1 LGCGDLSPLWFRA
14 ALAAHLRKIWS
25 RQVATEISAATGRRT
40 PKFEG
45 VMMSSVQP
53 VEENTTRKYQLLI
66 DGQWVDA
73 ASGKTFTTPNP
84 ATGQTLA
91 EIAEA
96 DKEDIDRAVTAAR
109 KAFEGKW
116 SKVSAR
122 DRGRMLY
129 KLSQLIEE
137 HTPELA
143 ALETAD
149 NGKPIKEST
158 YVDLPQ
164 VAENFEYFAGWATKI
179 EGETIPVPGQMFN
192 YTLREPVGVCGQ
204 IIPWNFPLLMAAWK
218 LAPAL
223 AAGNTIVLKPAE
235 QTPVNAMELGKL
247 IQEAGFP
254 DGVVNIVPG
263 YGETAG
269 AALASHPG
277 IDKVA
282 FTGSTEVG
290 KLIAKAASDNLTTV
304 SLELGGKAPNIVFA
318 DADIEQAVNGAMMGI
333 FFNQGQVC
341 CAGSRLFVQ
350 DSVKD
355 QFLDRL
361 KEKSAKIVVGDP
373 MDKGTHMGPQVSQ
386 EQLNRVKSYS
396 DIARSEGATVVA
408 GGECPTLPGAF
419 QNGYFYQP
427 TIFSDVKN
435 KMRIAQEEIFGPVV
449 SVISFENED
458 DLIKQA
464 NETIYG
470 LSAGIWTTN
479 ITRAHRFAKEIKA
492 GVIWINTYNMFNAAS
507 PFGGYKQSGYGR
519 EMGKHALEM
528 YTNVKSVWVDLS
540 GKPIG
545 WFGK

>member
-1 LGCGDLSPLWFRA
+1 
-14 ALAAHLRKIWS
+14 
-25 RQVATEISAATGRRT
+25 
-40 PKFEG
+40 
-45 VMMSSVQP
+45 MSSTQTASETP
-53 VEENTTRKYQLLI
+53 RRYQLYI
-66 DGQWVDA
+66 DGKFVDA
-73 ASGKTFTTPNP
+73 ESGKTFTTPNP
-84 ATGQTLA
+84 ATGETFA
-91 EIAEA
+91 EVAEG
-96 DKEDIDRAVTAAR
+96 DKADIDKAVDAAR
-109 KAFEGKW
+109 RAFDGKW

-129 KLSQLIEE
+129 KLAQLVES
-137 HTPELA
+137 HAKELA
-143 ALETAD
+143 ELETSD
-149 NGKPIKEST
+149 NGKPIKESL
-158 YVDLPQ
+158 YIDIPS

-235 QTPVNAMELGKL
+235 QTPVGALELAKL

-254 DGVVNIVPG
+254 DGVVNVVPG

-269 AALASHPG
+269 AALASHKG

-290 KLIAKAASDNLTTV
+290 KLIAHAAADNLSKV

-341 CAGSRLFVQ
+341 CAGSRLFL
-350 DSVKD
+350 DERVKEE
-355 QFLDRL
+355 FLERF
-361 KEKSAKIVVGDP
+361 KAKAEKIKVGDP
-373 MDKGTHMGPQVSQ
+373 MDKATQMGPQVSS
-386 EQLNRVKSYS
+386 EQLDRIKGYV
-396 DIARSEGATVVA
+396 DIARGEGATVFA
-408 GGECPTLPGAF
+408 GGCSPQLEEKFKG
-419 QNGYFYQP
+419 GYFFQP
-427 TIFSDVKN
+427 TIFSEVN
-435 KMRIAQEEIFGPVV
+435 NGMRVAQEEIFGPVT
-449 SVISFENED
+449 SVITFSDED
-458 DLIKQA
+458 DLIRQA
-464 NETIYG
+464 NDTIFG
-470 LSAGIWTTN
+470 LSAGIWTSN
-479 ITRAHRFAKEIKA
+479 ITRAHRFAKAIKA
-492 GVIWINTYNMFNAAS
+492 GVIWINTFNMFNAAS

-528 YTNVKSVWVDLS
+528 YTQVKSVWVDLS

-545 WFGK
+545 WFGN

>member
-1 LGCGDLSPLWFRA
+1 
-14 ALAAHLRKIWS
+14 
-25 RQVATEISAATGRRT
+25 
-40 PKFEG
+40 
-45 VMMSSVQP
+45 MSSVQP
-53 VEENTTRKYQLLI
+53 AESNTPRKYQLFI

-73 ASGKTFTTPNP
+73 ESGKTFATPNP
-84 ATGQTLA
+84 ATGEHLA
-91 EIAEA
+91 EVAEG
-96 DKEDIDRAVTAAR
+96 DKADIDKAVLAAR
-109 KAFEGKW
+109 RAFEGKW
-116 SKVSAR
+116 SKISAR
-122 DRGRMLY
+122 DRGRILY
-129 KLSQLIEE
+129 KLSKLIEE
-137 HTPELA
+137 HSSELA

-223 AAGNTIVLKPAE
+223 AAGNTVVLKPAE
-235 QTPVNAMELGKL
+235 QTPVTAMELGQL

-254 DGVVNIVPG
+254 EGVVNIVPG

-269 AALASHPG
+269 AALAAHPG
-277 IDKVA
+277 IDKIA

-290 KLIAKAASDNLTTV
+290 KLIARAAAENLTKV

-318 DADIEQAVNGAMMGI
+318 DANIDQAVSGAMMGI

-341 CAGSRLFVQ
+341 CAGSRLFVEER
-350 DSVKD
+350 VKD
-355 QFLDRL
+355 EFLEKLKDRA
-361 KEKSAKIVVGDP
+361 SRINVGDP
-373 MDKGTHMGPQVSQ
+373 MDKATHMGPQVSE
-386 EQLNRVKSYS
+386 EQLSRIKSYV
-396 DIARSEGATVVA
+396 DVAQNEGATMLA
-408 GGECPTLPGAF
+408 GGESPKLEGAF
-419 QNGYFYQP
+419 QNGYFFQP
-427 TIFSDVKN
+427 TIFADVN
-435 KMRIAQEEIFGPVV
+435 NRMRVAQEEIFGPVV
-449 SVISFENED
+449 SVITFRDED

-464 NETIYG
+464 NDTIYG
-470 LSAGIWTTN
+470 LSAGIWTRDV
-479 ITRAHRFAKEIKA
+479 TRAHRFAKEIKA
-492 GVIWINTYNMFNAAS
+492 GVVWINTFNIFNAAS

-528 YTNVKSVWVDLS
+528 YTHVKSVWVDLS

>member
-1 LGCGDLSPLWFRA
+1 
-14 ALAAHLRKIWS
+14 
-25 RQVATEISAATGRRT
+25 
-40 PKFEG
+40 
-45 VMMSSVQP
+45 MSSVQP
-53 VEENTTRKYQLLI
+53 AEANTTRKYQLLI

-73 ASGKTFTTPNP
+73 ESGKTFTTPNP
-84 ATGQTLA
+84 ATGETLA
-91 EIAEA
+91 EVAEA
-96 DKEDIDRAVTAAR
+96 DKADIDKAVNAAR
-109 KAFEGKW
+109 RAFEGKW
-116 SKVSAR
+116 SKISAR
-122 DRGRMLY
+122 DRGRRLY

-137 HTPELA
+137 NSKELA
-143 ALETAD
+143 ALETSD
-149 NGKPIKEST
+149 NGKPLRESA

-235 QTPVNAMELGKL
+235 QTPVTAMELGKL

-254 DGVVNIVPG
+254 EGVVNIVPG

-269 AALASHPG
+269 AALAAHPG

-290 KLIAKAASDNLTTV
+290 KLIAKAAAENLTKV

-341 CAGSRLFVQ
+341 CAGSRIFVEEKAR
-350 DSVKD
+350 DE
-355 QFLDRL
+355 FLGRF
-361 KEKSAKIVVGDP
+361 KEKADRIKVGDP
-373 MDKGTHMGPQVSQ
+373 MDKATLMGPQVSE
-386 EQLNRVKSYS
+386 EQLNRIKSYV
-396 DIARSEGATVVA
+396 DVAREEGATVFT
-408 GGECPTLPGAF
+408 GGGSPQLDPQF
-419 QNGYFYQP
+419 QNGYFFQP
-427 TIFSDVKN
+427 TIFSDVDN
-435 KMRIAQEEIFGPVV
+435 SMRVAQEEIFGPVS
-449 SVISFENED
+449 SVITFKD
-458 DLIKQA
+458 DDELIQKA
-464 NETIYG
+464 NDTIYG
-470 LSAGIWTTN
+470 LSAGIWTQN
-479 ITRAHRFAKEIKA
+479 LTRAHRFAKAIKA
-492 GVIWINTYNMFNAAS
+492 GVVWINTYNMMNAAS

-519 EMGKHALEM
+519 EMGKHALEL
-528 YTNVKSVWVDLS
+528 YTQVKSVWVDLS

>member
-1 LGCGDLSPLWFRA
+1 
-14 ALAAHLRKIWS
+14 
-25 RQVATEISAATGRRT
+25 
-40 PKFEG
+40 
-45 VMMSSVQP
+45 MSSTQP
-53 VEENTTRKYQLLI
+53 ASETPRKYQLFI
-66 DGQWVDA
+66 DGKWVDA
-73 ASGKTFTTPNP
+73 ESGKTFTTPNP
-84 ATGQTLA
+84 ATGATLA
-91 EIAEA
+91 EVAEG
-96 DKEDIDRAVTAAR
+96 DKADIDKAVAAAR
-109 KAFEGKW
+109 RAFEGAW

-122 DRGRMLY
+122 DRGRMMY
-129 KLSQLIEE
+129 KLAQLIEAK
-137 HTPELA
+137 TSDLA

-149 NGKPIKEST
+149 NGKPIRETT
-158 YVDLPQ
+158 YVDIPQ
-164 VAENFEYFAGWATKI
+164 VVENFEYFAGWATKI

-235 QTPVNAMELGKL
+235 QTPVGAMELASL

-269 AALASHPG
+269 AALASHPD

-290 KLIAKAASDNLTTV
+290 KIIARAAADNLTKV

-318 DADIEQAVNGAMMGI
+318 DADMEQAVNGAMMGI

-341 CAGSRLFVQ
+341 CAGSRLFV
-350 DSVKD
+350 DARIKD
-355 QFLDRL
+355 EFLDRF
-361 KEKSAKIVVGDP
+361 KERAGRVRVGDP
-373 MDKGTHMGPQVSQ
+373 MDTNTQMGPQVSE
-386 EQLNRVKSYS
+386 EQLNRIKGYV
-396 DIARSEGATVVA
+396 DIAKGEGAQVLS
-408 GGECPTLPGAF
+408 GGCTPELEGDF
-419 QNGYFYQP
+419 QKGFFFQP

-435 KMRIAQEEIFGPVV
+435 SMRVAQEEIFGPVV
-449 SVISFENED
+449 SVITFDGEE

-464 NETIYG
+464 NEVVYG
-470 LSAGIWTTN
+470 LSAGIWTKD
-479 ITRAHRFAKEIKA
+479 ITRAHRFAKAIKA
-492 GVIWINTYNMFNAAS
+492 GVVWINTYNMFNAAS

>member
-1 LGCGDLSPLWFRA
+1 
-14 ALAAHLRKIWS
+14 
-25 RQVATEISAATGRRT
+25 
-40 PKFEG
+40 
-45 VMMSSVQP
+45 M
-53 VEENTTRKYQLLI
+53 
-66 DGQWVDA
+66 
-73 ASGKTFTTPNP
+73 
-84 ATGQTLA
+84 
-91 EIAEA
+91 
-96 DKEDIDRAVTAAR
+96 
-109 KAFEGKW
+109 
-116 SKVSAR
+116 SAR
-122 DRGRMLY
+122 DRGRLMY
-129 KLSQLIEE
+129 KLAQLIEAR
-137 HTPELA
+137 TTELA

-149 NGKPIKEST
+149 NGKPIRESSF
-158 YVDLPQ
+158 VDLPQ
-164 VAENFEYFAGWATKI
+164 VVENFEYFAGWATKI

-192 YTLREPVGVCGQ
+192 YTLREPIGVCGQ

-235 QTPVNAMELGKL
+235 QTPTTAMELGKL

-290 KLIAKAASDNLTTV
+290 KLIAHAAADNLKKV
-304 SLELGGKAPNIVFA
+304 SLELGGKAPNIIFA

-341 CAGSRLFVQ
+341 CAGSRLFVEE
-350 DSVKD
+350 SVKEE
-355 QFLDRL
+355 FLGRF
-361 KEKSAKIVVGDP
+361 KEKAGQIKVGDP
-373 MDKGTHMGPQVSQ
+373 MNKETQMGPQVSE
-386 EQLNRVKSYS
+386 EQLTRIKGYV
-396 DIARSEGATVVA
+396 DIARGEGATVYA
-408 GGECPTLPGAF
+408 GGMPPQLEAEF
-419 QNGYFYQP
+419 QQGYFFQP
-427 TIFSDVKN
+427 TIFSDVQN
-435 KMRIAQEEIFGPVV
+435 KMRVAQEEIFGPVT
-449 SVISFENED
+449 SVITFTDED

-470 LSAGIWTTN
+470 LSAGIWTN
-479 ITRAHRFAKEIKA
+479 NLTRAHRFAKAIKA
-492 GVIWINTYNMFNAAS
+492 GVVWINTYNMFNAAS

-519 EMGKHALEM
+519 EMGKHALEL
-528 YTNVKSVWVDLS
+528 YTQVKSVWVDLS

>member
-1 LGCGDLSPLWFRA
+1 
-14 ALAAHLRKIWS
+14 
-25 RQVATEISAATGRRT
+25 
-40 PKFEG
+40 
-45 VMMSSVQP
+45 MSSAKSASETP
-53 VEENTTRKYQLLI
+53 RKYQLFI

-73 ASGKTFTTPNP
+73 ESGKTFETPNP
-84 ATGQTLA
+84 ATGATLA
-91 EIAEA
+91 EVAEG
-96 DKEDIDRAVTAAR
+96 DKADIDKAVAAAR
-109 KAFEGKW
+109 RAFEGPW

-122 DRGRMLY
+122 DRGKMLY
-129 KLSQLIEE
+129 KLSQLIDAKSK
-137 HTPELA
+137 ELA

-149 NGKPIKEST
+149 NGKPIRETS

-164 VAENFEYFAGWATKI
+164 VVENFEYFAGWATKI

-223 AAGNTIVLKPAE
+223 AAGNTVVLKPAE
-235 QTPVNAMELGKL
+235 QTPVGAMELASL

-254 DGVVNIVPG
+254 DGVVNVVPG

-269 AALASHPG
+269 AALASHPE

-290 KLIAKAASDNLTTV
+290 KIIARAASDNLTKV

-318 DADIEQAVNGAMMGI
+318 DADLEQAVNGAMMGI

-341 CAGSRLFVQ
+341 CAGSRLFL
-350 DSVKD
+350 DARVKD
-355 QFLDRL
+355 EFIERF
-361 KEKSAKIVVGDP
+361 KEKSSRVKVGDP
-373 MDKGTHMGPQVSQ
+373 MDKNTQMGPQVSE
-386 EQLNRVKSYS
+386 EQLNRIKGYV
-396 DIARSEGATVVA
+396 DIAKGEGAQVLT
-408 GGECPTLPGAF
+408 GGCPPQLEGDF
-419 QNGYFYQP
+419 QKGYFFQP
-427 TIFSDVKN
+427 TIFGDVKN
-435 KMRIAQEEIFGPVV
+435 TMRVAQEEIFGPVV
-449 SVISFENED
+449 SVITFEDED

-464 NETIYG
+464 NEVAYG
-470 LSAGIWTTN
+470 LSAGIWTKD
-479 ITRAHRFAKEIKA
+479 ITRAHRFARAIKA
-492 GVIWINTYNMFNAAS
+492 GVVWINTYNMFNAAS

-528 YTNVKSVWVDLS
+528 YTQVKSVWVDLS

-545 WFGK
+545 WFGN

>member
-1 LGCGDLSPLWFRA
+1 
-14 ALAAHLRKIWS
+14 
-25 RQVATEISAATGRRT
+25 
-40 PKFEG
+40 
-45 VMMSSVQP
+45 MSSTKQA
-53 VEENTTRKYQLLI
+53 EATARNYQLFI

-73 ASGKTFTTPNP
+73 ESGKTFTTPNP
-84 ATGQTLA
+84 ATGEPLA
-91 EIAEA
+91 EVAEA
-96 DKEDIDRAVTAAR
+96 DKADIDKAVSAAR
-109 KAFEGKW
+109 RAFEGKW
-116 SKVSAR
+116 SKMSAR
-122 DRGRMLY
+122 DRGRLLF
-129 KLSQLIEE
+129 KLAQLIEE
-137 HTPELA
+137 RVNHLA
-143 ALETAD
+143 ELETAD
-149 NGKPIKEST
+149 NGKPIRESL

-179 EGETIPVPGQMFN
+179 EGETIPVPGKMFN

-223 AAGNTIVLKPAE
+223 AAGNTVVLKPAE
-235 QTPVNAMELGKL
+235 QTPVTAMELGKL

-254 DGVVNIVPG
+254 EGVVNIVPG

-277 IDKVA
+277 INKIA

-290 KLIAKAASDNLTTV
+290 KIIARAAAENLTKV

-318 DADIEQAVNGAMMGI
+318 DADLEQAVNGAMMGI

-341 CAGSRLFVQ
+341 CAGSRLFVEEG
-350 DSVKD
+350 VKD
-355 QFLDRL
+355 QFVDSL
-361 KEKSAKIVVGDP
+361 KEKAAKITVGNP
-373 MDKGTHMGPQVSQ
+373 MEQTTLMGPQVSL
-386 EQLNRVKSYS
+386 EQLNRIKSYME
-396 DIARSEGATVVA
+396 IGRGEGANIVA
-408 GGECPTLPGAF
+408 GGEPPMLEDSF
-419 QNGYFYQP
+419 KNGYFFQP
-427 TIFSDVKN
+427 TILTDVKN
-435 KMRIAQEEIFGPVV
+435 QMRVAQEEIFGPVV
-449 SVISFENED
+449 SVITFKDED

-470 LSAGIWTTN
+470 LSAGLWTRD

-492 GVIWINTYNMFNAAS
+492 GVVWINTYNMFNAAS

-519 EMGKHALEM
+519 EMGKHALEL
-528 YTNVKSVWVDLS
+528 YTQVKSVWVDLS

>member
-1 LGCGDLSPLWFRA
+1 
-14 ALAAHLRKIWS
+14 
-25 RQVATEISAATGRRT
+25 
-40 PKFEG
+40 
-45 VMMSSVQP
+45 MSSVQP
-53 VEENTTRKYQLLI
+53 AEANTPRKYQLFI

-73 ASGKTFTTPNP
+73 ESGKTFTTPNP
-84 ATGQTLA
+84 ATGENLA
-91 EIAEA
+91 EVSEA
-96 DKEDIDRAVTAAR
+96 DKVDIDKAVSAAR
-109 KAFEGKW
+109 RAFEGKW
-116 SKVSAR
+116 SKISAR
-122 DRGRMLY
+122 DRGRILY
-129 KLSQLIEE
+129 KLSKLIEE
-137 HTPELA
+137 HSSELA

-179 EGETIPVPGQMFN
+179 EGETIPVPGQMLN

-223 AAGNTIVLKPAE
+223 AAGNTVVLKPAE
-235 QTPVNAMELGKL
+235 QTPVTAMELGKL

-254 DGVVNIVPG
+254 EGVVNIVPG

-269 AALASHPG
+269 AALAAHPG
-277 IDKVA
+277 IDKIA

-290 KLIAKAASDNLTTV
+290 KLIAKAAAENLTKV

-318 DADIEQAVNGAMMGI
+318 DADMDQAVNGAMMGI

-341 CAGSRLFVQ
+341 CAGSRLFVEEK
-350 DSVKD
+350 VKD
-355 QFLDRL
+355 EFLGLL
-361 KEKSAKIVVGDP
+361 KEKASRINVGDP
-373 MDKGTHMGPQVSQ
+373 MDKATHMGPQVSA
-386 EQLNRVKSYS
+386 EQLSRIKSYV
-396 DIARSEGATVVA
+396 DVAQKEGATVLS
-408 GGECPTLPGAF
+408 GGESPKLEGAF
-419 QNGYFYQP
+419 QKGYFFQP
-427 TIFSDVKN
+427 TIFSDVN
-435 KMRIAQEEIFGPVV
+435 NQMRVAQEEIFGPVV
-449 SVISFENED
+449 SVITFRDED

-464 NETIYG
+464 NDTIYG
-470 LSAGIWTTN
+470 LSAGIWTRD

-492 GVIWINTYNMFNAAS
+492 GVVWINTFNMFNAAS

-528 YTNVKSVWVDLS
+528 YTHVKSVWVDLS
-540 GKPIG
+540 GRPIG